1 MLFWPCS
8 NHVLD
13 TSEKSAGA
21 GQSHSCEDCEGDGD
35 CEPYSLVFC
44 CSGFKVI
51 IEEPPRR
58 TRQVDIRKYYP
69 FSCVSL
75 PVTRKVDSPTTKII
89 KKKVVKAAMA
99 TAAKVFS
106 TLDEWQQ
113 QNLQLSYFNVH
124 ELMHH
129 HLRHMDFKFLTC
141 K

>member
-44 CSGFKVI
+44 CSGFKV

-99 TAAKVFS
+99 TAAMEKSPPF
-106 TLDEWQQ
+106 DEWQQ
-113 QNLQLSYFNVH
+113 QNLHPSRTSL
-124 ELMHH
+124 
-129 HLRHMDFKFLTC
+129 
-141 K
+141 